1 MDIFVQNY
9 IMLNIILFGKP
20 GSGKGTQAEFI
31 KEKYKLVHIST
42 GEIFRKNIKNKTDLG
57 KLAQKY
63 MNNGDL
69 VPDNVTIGMLKTE
82 VDSNIN
88 SKGFL
93 FDGFPRTIPQA
104 QAICDAGIEIDFVIE
119 MTVDDEEI
127 VSRLSGRRVHEN
139 SGRIYHLKNNPPM
152 NEGLD
157 DETGEPLFQ
166 RADDREGT
174 VRNRLSVYHE
184 LTKPLVNFYISLA
197 TTDNEAPIFASVDGL
212 GSLSDVQRRLLKSL
226 N

>member
-1 MDIFVQNY
+1 MDSGGLVSDA
-9 IMLNIILFGKP
+9 LIISLV
-20 GSGKGTQAEFI
+20 
-31 KEKYKLVHIST
+31 KERIS
-42 GEIFRKNIKNKTDLG
+42 E
-57 KLAQKY
+57 
-63 MNNGDL
+63 
-69 VPDNVTIGMLKTE
+69 PDCEN
-82 VDSNIN
+82 
-88 SKGFL
+88 GFL

-197 TTDNEAPIFASVDGL
+197 STDNEAPIFASVDGL

>member
-1 MDIFVQNY
+1 MPW
-9 IMLNIILFGKP
+9 LGPP
-20 GSGKGTQAEFI
+20 GAGKGTQAQFI
-31 KEKYKLVHIST
+31 SEQFSIPQIST
-42 GEIFRKNIKNKTDLG
+42 GDMLRAAVKAGSALG
-57 KLAQKY
+57 MEVKEV
-63 MNNGDL
+63 MDSGGL
-69 VPDNVTIGMLKTE
+69 VSDALIISLVKERISEPDCEN
-82 VDSNIN
+82 
-88 SKGFL
+88 GFL